1 MLALKLAKVPVAT
14 LLKNEEQRA
23 GCAYSMSYHRILL
36 KLSGEV
42 LGGVKG
48 HGIDPDAASYFS
60 QELKMIHDKNVQIA
74 IVIGGGNIFRGAK
87 NITSIDRVTGDH
99 MGMLAT
105 VINAFALRDTFEK
118 ANMRSVVMVP
128 HNITGLTESF
138 DRLRALDLL
147 AKGYI
152 VIFAGG
158 TGNPY
163 FTTDSAAAL
172 RASEIDADVLLK
184 GTKVDGVYTADPV
197 MDPKA
202 TRYDVVSYDEAIDK
216 KLRIMDMSAMA
227 LCRDNAMPIK
237 VFDFTKAGELL
248 RVVSGESV
256 GTLINE

>member
-1 MLALKLAKVPVAT
+1 MI
-14 LLKNEEQRA
+14 LKNEEQRA

-60 QELKMIHDKNVQIA
+60 QEIKQIHDKNVQIG

-105 VINAFALRDTFEK
+105 VINALALRDTFEK
-118 ANMRSVVMVP
+118 AGMKSLVMVP
-128 HNITGLTESF
+128 QNISGLTLSF
-138 DRLRALDLL
+138 ERLKALELL
-147 AKGYI
+147 QQGVI

-172 RASEIDADVLLK
+172 RASEIEADVLLK
-184 GTKVDGVYTADPV
+184 GTKVNGVYSADPV
-197 MDPKA
+197 EDPTA
-202 TRYDVVSYDEAIDK
+202 TRYDTVSYDEAIDK

-227 LCRDNAMPIK
+227 LCRDNVMPIK

-248 RVVSGESV
+248 RVVSGQPV
-256 GTLINE
+256 GTLITE

>member
-1 MLALKLAKVPVAT
+1 
-14 LLKNEEQRA
+14 
-23 GCAYSMSYHRILL
+23 MSYHRILL

-60 QELKMIHDKNVQIA
+60 QELKQIHDKNIQIG

-105 VINAFALRDTFEK
+105 VINALALRDTFEK
-118 ANMRSVVMVP
+118 AGMKSLVMVP
-128 HNITGLTESF
+128 ENITGLTLAF
-138 DRLRALDLL
+138 DRRKALELL
-147 AKGYI
+147 EQGVI

-172 RASEIDADVLLK
+172 RASEINADILLK
-184 GTKVDGVYTADPV
+184 GTKVDGVYSADPV
-197 MDPKA
+197 EDPAA
-202 TRYDVVSYDEAIDK
+202 TRYETVSYDEAIDK

-227 LCRDNAMPIK
+227 LCRDNVMPIK

-248 RVVSGESV
+248 RVVSGQAT
-256 GTLINE
+256 GTLITE

>member
-1 MLALKLAKVPVAT
+1 MI
-14 LLKNEEQRA
+14 LKNEKQRA

-60 QELKMIHDKNVQIA
+60 QELKQIHDKNVQIA

-118 ANMRSVVMVP
+118 AGMKSVVMVP

-138 DRLRALDLL
+138 DRLRALELL
-147 AKGYI
+147 SKGYI
-152 VIFAGG
+152 VVFAGG

-172 RASEIDADVLLK
+172 RASEIDADILLK

-197 MDPKA
+197 LDHNA
-202 TRYDVVSYDEAIDK
+202 TRYDMVSYDEAIDK

-248 RVVSGESV
+248 RVVSGESA
-256 GTLINE
+256 GTLITE

>member
-1 MLALKLAKVPVAT
+1 MPAIKLAKRLSTIPR
-14 LLKNEEQRA
+14 NEEQRA
-23 GCAYSMSYHRILL
+23 GCAYSMSYHKILL

-60 QELKMIHDKNVQIA
+60 DEIKQIHEQNVQIG

-105 VINAFALRDTFEK
+105 VINALALRDTFEK
-118 ANMRSVVMVP
+118 AGMHSVVMVP
-128 HNITGLTESF
+128 GNITSLTEVF
-138 DRLRALDLL
+138 DRQKALDLL
-147 AKGYI
+147 EKGKI

-158 TGNPY
+158 TGNPF

-172 RASEIDADVLLK
+172 RASEIDADILLK

-197 MDPKA
+197 EDPTAIK
-202 TRYDVVSYDEAIDK
+202 YDTITYNEAIDK
-216 KLRIMDMSAMA
+216 NLRVMDISAMA
-227 LCRDNAMPIK
+227 LCRENTMPVK
-237 VFDFTKAGELL
+237 VFNFTKPGELL
-248 RVVSGESV
+248 RVVSGKSV
-256 GTLINE
+256 GTLIKE

>member
-1 MLALKLAKVPVAT
+1 MI
-14 LLKNEEQRA
+14 LKNEEQRA

-60 QELKMIHDKNVQIA
+60 QEIKQIHDKNVQIG

-87 NITSIDRVTGDH
+87 NITRNDRVTGDH

-105 VINAFALRDTFEK
+105 VINALALRDTFEK
-118 ANMRSVVMVP
+118 AGMKSLVMVP
-128 HNITGLTESF
+128 QNISGLTLSF
-138 DRLRALDLL
+138 ERLKALELL
-147 AKGYI
+147 QQGVI

-172 RASEIDADVLLK
+172 RASEIEADVLLK
-184 GTKVDGVYTADPV
+184 GTKVDGVYSADPV
-197 MDPKA
+197 EDPTA
-202 TRYDVVSYDEAIDK
+202 TRYDTISYDEAIDK

-227 LCRDNAMPIK
+227 LCRDNVMPIK

-248 RVVSGESV
+248 RVVSGQPV
-256 GTLINE
+256 GTLITE

>member
-1 MLALKLAKVPVAT
+1 MI
-14 LLKNEEQRA
+14 LKNEEQRA

-60 QELKMIHDKNVQIA
+60 QEIKQIHDKNVQIG

-105 VINAFALRDTFEK
+105 VINALALRDTFEK
-118 ANMRSVVMVP
+118 AGMKSLVMVP
-128 HNITGLTESF
+128 QNISGLTLSF
-138 DRLRALDLL
+138 ERLKALELL
-147 AKGYI
+147 QQGVI

-172 RASEIDADVLLK
+172 RASEIEADVLLK
-184 GTKVDGVYTADPV
+184 GTKVDGVYSADPV
-197 MDPKA
+197 EDPTA
-202 TRYDVVSYDEAIDK
+202 TRYDTISYDEAIDK

-227 LCRDNAMPIK
+227 LCRDNVMPIK

-248 RVVSGESV
+248 RVVSGQPV
-256 GTLINE
+256 GTLITE

>member
-1 MLALKLAKVPVAT
+1 MPAIKLAKRLST
-14 LLKNEEQRA
+14 ILRNEEQRA
-23 GCAYSMSYHRILL
+23 GCAYSMSYHKILL

-60 QELKMIHDKNVQIA
+60 DEIKQIHEQNVQIG

-105 VINAFALRDTFEK
+105 VINALALRDTFEK
-118 ANMRSVVMVP
+118 AGMHSVVMVP
-128 HNITGLTESF
+128 GNITSLTEVF
-138 DRLRALDLL
+138 DRQKALDLL
-147 AKGYI
+147 EKGKI

-158 TGNPY
+158 TGNPF

-172 RASEIDADVLLK
+172 RASEIDADILLK

-197 MDPKA
+197 EDPTA
-202 TRYDVVSYDEAIDK
+202 TKYDSITYNEAIDK
-216 KLRIMDMSAMA
+216 NLRVMDISAMA
-227 LCRDNAMPIK
+227 LCRENTMPVK
-237 VFDFTKAGELL
+237 VFNFTKPGELL
-248 RVVSGESV
+248 RVVSGKSV
-256 GTLINE
+256 GTLIKE